1 MIKSLSNYPSCSLMI
16 QFENYIKGTFS
27 TGYVLSRDVFV
38 CITKTGPGYLQHL
51 LAICQVEKGST
62 GDLHI
67 ERQIMIT
74 FAVLQ
79 STKRI
84 QPMIRFLLIS
94 LLSLPSVNSLHDC
107 WFCIADRLFCICV
120 C

>member
-1 MIKSLSNYPSCSLMI
+1 MYL
-16 QFENYIKGTFS
+16 FAT
-27 TGYVLSRDVFV
+27 
-38 CITKTGPGYLQHL
+38 TKTGPGYLQHL
-51 LAICQVEKGST
+51 LAIWQVEKGST

-107 WFCIADRLFCICV
+107 WFCIADRLFSFV
-120 C
+120 SADFAKEAAVFVLS